1 MTDVLN
7 NLEERMGML
16 ENRMNSIK
24 KQMESLRSE
33 VHRDLTAIENEVKIV
48 NYTQVKIL
56 AELQQMNSYL
66 RKKLK

>member
-1 MTDVLN
+1 M
-7 NLEERMGML
+7 
-16 ENRMNSIK
+16 K